1 MTKRFV
7 PLLLLFSFLVVG
19 VVHACSGLNRLHMV
33 SLHNTS
39 DDAGMAGQPCDQKKR
54 DNDVCKGFR
63 YRMLSLKA
71 EWTQNDLT
79 LPASPLPVALS
90 VEDSITFGSV
100 LAVPARTAAF
110 EFPSNNSPRFSHIVL
125 RI

>member
-1 MTKRFV
+1 VIKRFV
-7 PLLLLFSFLVVG
+7 PLLVAFSFLVVG
-19 VVHACSGLNRLHMV
+19 VVHACSGLSRMQIV
-33 SLHNTS
+33 SLHNAS

-54 DNDVCKGFR
+54 DDDVCKGVR

-110 EFPSNNSPRFSHIVL
+110 EFPSKNSPRLSPTVL